1 MALHV
6 MEEANR
12 CLGCKVPQCQK
23 GCPIATPIP
32 EVIKLLKAGELDAA
46 GRMLF
51 ENNPKIGALLYP
63 MYSGGVAGDMLCKL
77 IAGDLYPS
85 GHLQDTLPESISDYP
100 STAEFHKEKYYV
112 NYTEDIFVGYRY
124 FETFAPEKAAY
135 PFGFGLS
142 YTDFVYENA
151 AYADGKVT
159 VTVKNAGKMDAEEV
173 VQVYVK
179 NDSKDAP
186 LHPALCGFKRVAVK
200 AGESVQVEITL
211 SALTFTVVNDEGKRL
226 PCEKATLFVGGYQPD
241 AVSAELTGKKCLEI
255 KL

>member
-1 MALHV
+1 GTAL
-6 MEEANR
+6 A
-12 CLGCKVPQCQK
+12 
-23 GCPIATPIP
+23 
-32 EVIKLLKAGELDAA
+32 KLLFGEECFS
-46 GRMLF
+46 GRLPLTF
-51 ENNPKIGALLYP
+51 YHNVE
-63 MYSGGVAGDMLCKL
+63 
-77 IAGDLYPS
+77 DLP
-85 GHLQDTLPESISDYP
+85 DFTDYNMKNR
-100 STAEFHKEKYYV
+100 T
-112 NYTEDIFVGYRY
+112 YRY
-124 FETFAPEKAAY
+124 YEGKALY

-159 VTVKNAGKMDAEEV
+159 VTVKNVGKMDAEEV
-173 VQVYVK
+173 VQVYVR